1 MSSILGMFGLP
12 VPDECDET
20 ENLPASA
27 PRGRAAER
35 ILAAELLQEFRRL
48 TQVTTEYGE
57 RLAHG
62 AVNHVLE
69 VGTYVLPDAGYL
81 ARTFAV
87 TVGSV
92 EIRNLSQHD
101 LTVVSSAPGMSA
113 PDSGIG
119 VYVVSAGA
127 SALVNIASHD
137 LTIWGTAADKFS
149 YQIFTRGGVEV
160 SLNAIDGGG
169 A

>member
-1 MSSILGMFGLP
+1 MSGFLGVFGAI
-12 VPDECDET
+12 PDCD
-20 ENLPASA
+20 LPASA

-35 ILAAELLQEFRRL
+35 VLAAELLQEFRRL

-69 VGTYVLPDAGYL
+69 VGTYVLPDTGYL
-81 ARTFAV
+81 ARSFAV
-87 TVGSV
+87 TTGSV
-92 EIRNLSQHD
+92 EVRNLSQHD
-101 LTVVSSAPGMSA
+101 LTVVSAAPGIAA
-113 PDSGIG
+113 PSGGIG
-119 VYVVSAGA
+119 VYIVPAG
-127 SALVNIASHD
+127 STALINLASHD

-149 YQIFTRGGVEV
+149 YQVFTQGGLAAP
-160 SLNAIDGGG
+160 SLSSVDGGG